1 MAFNTGNPI
10 GSTDARDLSDN
21 AQDFDEAINGTG
33 DTWTDRLGVSRRT
46 LRGGIGYTGTGTD
59 GAIESYASGLVL
71 SGYNVI
77 ILYSGEFYRPSA
89 SATLPYT
96 TTATLPDVDSNLASI
111 GDANLR
117 QDLSSNAFGSGAALV
132 SMEGGPSVEVA
143 VLDRVIR
150 VISISAIR
158 ALNSSVDEQVSLSG
172 ISGGTFY
179 FSNADL
185 STEVSADPDSGYYVA
200 PSTDLTGASG
210 AWIRSTGI
218 FHNTDFPSE
227 APNKALFFS
236 GSDSRLYIFLSGSW
250 ELIDETLDQIIT
262 DHIITDDAHGLRE
275 QTVQIGEGAIG
286 ELTRPVAIGYN
297 TYSGS
302 GCVVIG
308 REASSSENSPFSV
321 IVGAQSKILN
331 STDLR
336 NNQLIGNSITLME
349 SQNTTAIGKLTLVE
363 NTANGIALNGS
374 AASSNKTLINTIK
387 CIAIGAGAR
396 VYGTVGGEIEASIA
410 FGDKAEST
418 YSRSSAIGHDSITT
432 AEDQVM
438 LGSSTDA
445 VEVPGS
451 FNVTGTKSFK
461 IPHPVPNKKDT
472 HTLSHGSYE
481 GPVSGGTLY
490 RYSVTAVSG
499 TATLE
504 LPDYFKYLNKDVDIL
519 VNPTNHF
526 GRAFGKIVD
535 NTLTV
540 SSDSDGEYTV
550 IIFGTR
556 KDDSVQNYK
565 GAEVENGNS

>member
-1 MAFNTGNPI
+1 MSTLKTDNIESLDTGRVI
-10 GSTDARDLSDN
+10 EVDSLSDRKDLAN
-21 AQDFDEAINGTG
+21 D
-33 DTWTDRLGVSRRT
+33 
-46 LRGGIGYTGTGTD
+46 
-59 GAIESYASGLVL
+59 AS
-71 SGYNVI
+71 
-77 ILYSGEFYRPSA
+77 
-89 SATLPYT
+89 
-96 TTATLPDVDSNLASI
+96 
-111 GDANLR
+111 
-117 QDLSSNAFGSGAALV
+117 GSGASLV
-132 SMEGGPSVEVA
+132 SMEGGPTVEVA

-150 VISISAIR
+150 VASIAAIR
-158 ALNSSVDEQVSLSG
+158 ALTKIVGAQASLLG
-172 ISGGTFY
+172 TDGGTFS

-185 STEVSADPDSGYYVA
+185 SAEVSADPDSGYYVA

-218 FHNTDFPSE
+218 FHNTDFPSK
-227 APNKALFFS
+227 APDKALFFS
-236 GSDSRLYIFLSGSW
+236 GSDARMYIFLSGSW
-250 ELIDETLDQIIT
+250 ELLDKTVDQIIT
-262 DHIITDDAHGLRE
+262 DHIIADDAHGLRE
-275 QTVQIGEGAIG
+275 QTVQIGEGALG
-286 ELTRPVAIGYN
+286 EFTRPVAIGYN
-297 TYSGS
+297 AYATS

-308 REASSSENSPFSV
+308 RESSSSENSAFSV
-321 IVGAQSKILN
+321 IIGAKSKILN

-336 NNQLIGNSITLME
+336 YNQLIGNDITVTE
-349 SQNTTAIGKLTLVE
+349 SARTTAIGSYTLVE
-363 NTANGIALNGS
+363 NTENGIAINGNIGTT
-374 AASSNKTLINTIK
+374 NKVLINTID
-387 CIAIGAGAR
+387 CIAIGTNAR
-396 VYGTVGGEIEASIA
+396 VYGTVGGEIEAGIA
-410 FGDKAEST
+410 FGDNARSL

-451 FNVTGTKSFK
+451 LNVTGTKSFK

-504 LPDYFKYLNKDVDIL
+504 LPDYFKYLNRDVDIL

-540 SSDSDGEYTV
+540 SSDSDGDYTV

-565 GAEVENGNS
+565 GAEVDNGNS